1 MPSIK
6 RDNDEA
12 RTGDAGGSQ
21 NPFPAR
27 IPEDHLV
34 SRFFCPAKANQVGL
48 DRNVRNLCGLE
59 HERYRPAHASTTAQ
73 DYVIPEILAFR
84 ADGGFFGVCFAAM
97 SPTANTLSN
106 PPPPPNHHS

>member
-1 MPSIK
+1 VKNTLNRMASIK

-21 NPFPAR
+21 NPFPACV
-27 IPEDHLV
+27 PEDHLV

-84 ADGGFFGVCFAAM
+84 ADGGFFGVCFGAM
-97 SPTANTLSN
+97 
-106 PPPPPNHHS
+106 